1 MQASIMSCLSKS
13 GYVGMDRQKG
23 HSAYK
28 WGDDRDG
35 GTDSSYGAAS
45 KRIVSA
51 SDAVI
56 FPCTI
61 K

>member
-1 MQASIMSCLSKS
+1 
-13 GYVGMDRQKG
+13 MDRQKG

-28 WGDDRDG
+28 WVDDRDG

-56 FPCTI
+56 FPCTV